1 MNSTQFDDLQ
11 QTLSASGP
19 THAIDALCEQL
30 REQGDYGNL
39 FYALLMKRRH
49 ELGVLPIP
57 TAPAQSLPPAVHERY
72 EAAIREAGNTVGRL
86 YLDAGDIPRAW
97 AYYRMIG
104 ESGPIREA
112 IEKFEPGD
120 DEQTGSVIEIAF
132 HHGVH
137 PTRGFD
143 WIVKRFGICNAI
155 TTVTGQDFGNAPE
168 VREHCVKQLVRAL
181 YHELR
186 ERLKADIE
194 NREAPVEGNP
204 SVRELL
210 RGREWLTG
218 EDCYHVDVSHLT
230 AVTQMSIHL
239 PPGEELGL
247 ARELCE
253 YGSQLSEQFQYPG
266 DPPFEDHYRDYGVY
280 LSVLAGDDVEAGIE
294 HFRRKA
300 AEADPNEVGTY
311 PAQVLVNLLLRLNR
325 PKDALAVARR
335 FLAAA
340 DPGQISC
347 PSIPD
352 LCQRAGDYQTLAEV
366 AREQNDPV
374 HFLAGLL
381 ASSASR

>member
-1 MNSTQFDDLQ
+1 MNPTLFDNLQ
-11 QTLSASGP
+11 QTLAASGP
-19 THAIDALCEQL
+19 DAALHRLCAQL

-49 ELGVLPIP
+49 ELGVLPVP
-57 TAPAQSLPPAVHERY
+57 TAPAQSLPASVHERY
-72 EAAIREAGNTVGRL
+72 EAAIREAGSTVGRL

-104 ESGPIREA
+104 ETGPVREA
-112 IEKFEPGD
+112 IDQFEPGE
-120 DEQTGSVIEIAF
+120 DEQSGSVIEIAF

-137 PTRGFD
+137 PCKGFD
-143 WIVKRFGICNAI
+143 WILQRYGICNAI
-155 TTVTGQDFGNAPE
+155 TTVTSQDFGNALE
-168 VREHCVKQLVRAL
+168 VRAHCVKQLVRAL

-194 NREAPVEGNP
+194 RREGPVEDDPG
-204 SVRELL
+204 VRELL
-210 RGREWLTG
+210 QGRAWLTG

-230 AVTQMSIHL
+230 AVVQMSIHL
-239 PPGEELGL
+239 PPGEEIGL
-247 ARELCE
+247 ARELCL
-253 YGSQLSEQFQYPG
+253 YGSQLSDQFQCPG

-280 LSVLAGDDVEAGIE
+280 LSILAGEDVEAGIE

-300 AEADPNEVGTY
+300 SEADPIEVGTY
-311 PAQVLVNLLLRLNR
+311 PAQVLVNLLLRLDR

-335 FLAAA
+335 FLASA

-381 ASSASR
+381 AGTATK